1 MNFFEVFFKDF
12 DCKFQNTYFAEQVS
26 VTAFELYR
34 FIKPILILM
43 QFFFEADLLTRR
55 LK

>member
-1 MNFFEVFFKDF
+1 MDF
-12 DCKFQNTYFAEQVS
+12 DCKFQNIYFTEQVS
-26 VTAFELYR
+26 VTASELHR
-34 FIKPILILM
+34 FIKSINSQM